1 MNIPMRTRSGGQVL
15 INVDLDRLGEL
26 GLAPLDRVSTKS
38 GKNGTVVGFGFPS
51 CPCHANEQQLFVRM
65 DNDDEPLLFFR
76 RASLYPPKN
85 DKIGIPSSIIDT
97 FTRYSM
103 SFIRRRATEICIALQ
118 SMKLPALVTQTLL
131 DAACP
136 LAELVPFHK
145 KWNLVTTVKH
155 YK

>member
-1 MNIPMRTRSGGQVL
+1 MNIPMRTSSGMEVM
-15 INVDLDRLGEL
+15 IDVDVDRLGEL

-38 GKNGTVVGFGFPS
+38 GKNGTVVGFGFPT
-51 CPCHANEQQLFVRM
+51 CACHSNEQQLFVVM
-65 DNDDEPLLFFR
+65 DKDEALVFFPS
-76 RASLYPPKN
+76 RALHPPKN

-118 SMKLPALVTQTLL
+118 SLELPALVTQTLL